1 MGFQKPYSFKA
12 NAKSLSLVPN
22 LIVIIPI
29 MKRILPL
36 ILLSLFLVSCGTSR
50 KSISVKDRN
59 SYTNNAPAKA
69 VNIADYA
76 MGFVGTKYKYGG
88 TTRSGMDCSGLI
100 NTSFRDAGQ
109 ISLPRTT
116 EGLSRHGKKVKSRN
130 IAVGDLVFFKTNKN
144 RNVINH
150 AGIVVDAR
158 PGGVKFIHSSTSR
171 GVMVS
176 GLSEPYWRGVF
187 IEARRMF

>member
-1 MGFQKPYSFKA
+1 M
-12 NAKSLSLVPN
+12 
-22 LIVIIPI
+22 

-36 ILLSLFLVSCGTSR
+36 MLLGLILVSCGTSR

-59 SYTNNAPAKA
+59 SYTNNAPIKA

-76 MGFVGTKYKYGG
+76 LGFVGTKYQYGG
-88 TTRSGMDCSGLI
+88 TTRRGMDCSGLI

-109 ISLPRTT
+109 IALPRTT
-116 EGLSRHGKKVKSRN
+116 QGLSKHGKRVKNRN

-144 RNVINH
+144 RKVINH

-158 PGGVKFIHSSTSR
+158 PGDIKFIHSSTSR

-176 GLSEPYWRGVF
+176 GLSEAYWKGVYV
-187 IEARRMF
+187 EARRMF